1 MLDEKKGIFFDT
13 YSESELIL
21 IWINWIWGYIDET
34 VQVETEQ
41 NIKTMQHYDTIQN
54 IILVMDYSSSI

>member
-54 IILVMDYSSSI
+54 IILVMDY